1 MPAPLD
7 MATALSLGQPS
18 RGRTSLSSVRPQL
31 YMARAAAPMFS
42 PSCGSTR
49 MIAGPPLDTR
59 RRWSVPAILSPAPA
73 APELGGDAVV
83 QRVVGGVDDV
93 GRAAPG
99 RPAAAA
105 GAARYEHHPPTR
117 LGRSFGRPCALS
129 CSGS

>member
-1 MPAPLD
+1 MPARLD

-73 APELGGDAVV
+73 APQLVGDAVV

-93 GRAAPG
+93 GRDPHR
-99 RPAAAA
+99 RPAAP
-105 GAARYEHHPPTR
+105 ARVARRGHHP
-117 LGRSFGRPCALS
+117 RPP
-129 CSGS
+129 